1 MTRVGRV
8 DVVPRGC
15 RARPATSER
24 RWSEGVRGGGCGGA
38 EGDDDDGGGENDG
51 GGDDGAHHDGGG
63 VFGGATEVITRPLQR
78 AGMAPGDNEGDL

>member
-24 RWSEGVRGGGCGGA
+24 RWGEGVRGGGCGGVD
-38 EGDDDDGGGENDG
+38 GDDDDGGGDNDG

-63 VFGGATEVITRPLQR
+63 CIWRGDGGDYEAITT
-78 AGMAPGDNEGDL
+78 GGNGSW